1 MKTVKYG
8 NRKKRKRGEKTMDK
22 NELLQKLNNSRSWR
36 EAGVTLAEVINA
48 FDTNVTSTSSNGDEK
63 KYITEINTLK
73 QENERLSAKVE
84 KLSETNKKLREEIK
98 NGK

>member
-1 MKTVKYG
+1 
-8 NRKKRKRGEKTMDK
+8 MDK

-73 QENERLSAKVE
+73 QENERLFAKVE